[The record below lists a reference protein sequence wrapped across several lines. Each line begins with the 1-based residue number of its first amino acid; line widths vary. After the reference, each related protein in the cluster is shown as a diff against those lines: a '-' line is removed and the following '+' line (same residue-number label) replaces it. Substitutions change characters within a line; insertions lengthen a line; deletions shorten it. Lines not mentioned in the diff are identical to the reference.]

1 MATRAEIAMSI
12 RENYPDIPDDSLN
25 KAVTYFQNNAD
36 AFKQYK
42 KSGALPAGAMT
53 RISGEVVS
61 PAKGAVSGAKAVKG
75 LVKTLKPTKKKVA
88 GAAALAA
95 VGLGINMFEGGEDIP
110 ATTESQANTDMM
122 NALAIASAS
131 GVDINA
137 LAGTAMGQQIL
148 GTNPQ
153 FDIGSF
159 TNSANTTPLTGG
171 VYTGINQLVSSRPP
185 DFAGGRPVETKS
197 ETISLNQWKNQFPIS
212 DPKALA
218 DWKAKLVAA
227 GVVSASAGL
236 KELKDQWEA
245 WGEYSQESMRQGQ
258 KLSPYQ
264 LLDIQRGL
272 WGGGGADKGPS
283 YSTQLIKKAN
293 SRDLL
298 KQYLEAGSGRVI
310 DDAEAD
316 EFAELIRKKQLAKPT
331 KTEVKKVGGKKV
343 TVITPGFGEAE
354 AADIAEKRA
363 MQDPLYAEFQT
374 ANVFGTALEKALGVR
389 P

>member
-53 RISGEVVS
+53 RLEGGVVS
-61 PAKGAVSGAKAVKG
+61 SAKAGASAVKG
-75 LVKTLKPTKKKVA
+75 LVKTLKPKSKKGALK
-88 GAAALAA
+88 GAAALGA

-310 DDAEAD
+310 DDTEAD

-354 AADIAEKRA
+354 AAAIAEKRA

-374 ANVFGTALEKALGVR
+374 ANVFGSALEKALGVR

>member
-36 AFKQYK
+36 AFKQFK

-53 RISGEVVS
+53 RLEGGVVS
-61 PAKGAVSGAKAVKG
+61 PAKAGASAVKG
-75 LVKTLKPTKKKVA
+75 LVKTLKPKSKKGVLK
-88 GAAALAA
+88 GAAALGA
-95 VGLGINMFEGGEDIP
+95 VGLGINMLEGGEDIP
-110 ATTESQANTDMM
+110 ATTESQANANMM

-148 GTNPQ
+148 GANPQ
-153 FDIGSF
+153 FDISSF
-159 TNSANTTPLTGG
+159 TNSANITPLTGG
-171 VYTGINQLVSSRPP
+171 VYTDKPVTISKYPSEG
-185 DFAGGRPVETKS
+185 GGRPVTTTS
-197 ETISLNQWKNQFPIS
+197 NTIPLNEWKNQFPIS

-218 DWKAKLVAA
+218 DWKARLVAA

-272 WGGGGADKGPS
+272 WGGGGGDKGPS

-343 TVITPGFGEAE
+343 TVTTPGFGEAE
-354 AADIAEKRA
+354 AAAIAEKRA

-374 ANVFGTALEKALGVR
+374 ANVFGSALEKALGVR